1 MKKGDLLIDHA
12 AETAED
18 KVGIILKVEDS
29 FHDNIYFYVDVAY
42 PNGVYEVEIPKDAS
56 DRIKELEVISV

>member
-18 KVGIILKVEDS
+18 KTGIIINVETSNDL
-29 FHDNIYFYVDVAY
+29 IYYYVDVAY
-42 PNGVYEVEIPKDAS
+42 PHGIYEVEIPKGGS
-56 DRIKELEVISV
+56 DELEVLSV

>member
-18 KVGIILKVEDS
+18 KVGIIIDIDTS
-29 FHDNIYFYVDVAY
+29 HDQIWYYVDVAY
-42 PNGVYEVEIPKDAS
+42 PHGIYEVEIPKGGS
-56 DRIKELEVISV
+56 DELEVISV

>member
-18 KVGIILKVEDS
+18 KVGIILEIETS
-29 FHDNIYFYVDVAY
+29 YDNIYYYADVSY
-42 PNGVYEVEIPKDAS
+42 PHGIYEVEIPKS
-56 DRIKELEVISV
+56 GSSELEVISV